1 VFKAVALAL
10 VMSLLLGL
18 LGAITAEQNSE
29 GALLAVFFFV
39 GLVAFTVL
47 LFKVDRPGFWF
58 SLIFAIE

>member
-1 VFKAVALAL
+1 
-10 VMSLLLGL
+10 MSLLLGL